1 MNSTLTALPD
11 GGMDPTDMM
20 WPYPREGGMSPWG
33 PVQTSTPAGPVAVI
47 VTATFGGG
55 VWLSR
60 TGRQAMPGAIL
71 SPFGQGWW
79 DDEAGAA
86 VIATWLFA
94 PVASGDAQADLM
106 TLLRR
111 RPDWLDAIAAPMG
124 RPNAAQARKILLLWA
139 RFSVPEEPCFALFGR
154 ESDTGMVH
162 GWIGKKLF
170 VGIEP
175 DGASHS

>member
-1 MNSTLTALPD
+1 MNSTLPAPRD

-20 WPYPREGGMSPWG
+20 WPYPQEGGMSPWG
-33 PVQTSTPAGPVAVI
+33 PVETFTPVGPLAVI
-47 VTATFGGG
+47 VTASFGSG

-86 VIATWLFA
+86 LIAICLDA

-124 RPNAAQARKILLLWA
+124 LPNVAQARRILLLWA
-139 RFSVPEEPCFALFGR
+139 RFGVAEEPRFTLFGR

-162 GWIGKKLF
+162 GWIGRRLF

-175 DGASHS
+175 DGHAHT